1 MNEHKL
7 KVILAMLIGMFFAF
21 VFIILAFVLP
31 AKEEEA
37 VLIKKPTNILEE
49 VSQSLRE
56 K

>member
-7 KVILAMLIGMFFAF
+7 KVVLAVLVGIFFAF

-37 VLIKKPTNILEE
+37 LLIKKPANILEE

-56 K
+56 